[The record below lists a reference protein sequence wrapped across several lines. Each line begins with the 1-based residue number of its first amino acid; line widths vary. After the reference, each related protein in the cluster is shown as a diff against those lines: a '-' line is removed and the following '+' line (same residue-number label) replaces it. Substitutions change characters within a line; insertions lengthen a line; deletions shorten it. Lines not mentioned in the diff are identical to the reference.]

1 MLVLLWTQKMR
12 LHKQMQTL
20 SLAMLFFMAIF
31 SFLKAEDRF
40 NVSVGTTNH
49 LIISGAKGDPVAEIS
64 SPALAHAVK
73 LGDRSFQVSFGLDA
87 TGQFA
92 AVFSPDASTGAPL
105 HFTVLGKNV
114 DADKAIV
121 TLTFSKNLKSVL
133 VDPGYVG
140 IVNVDSQR
148 LAPHLL
154 ADDTVEPVSVSQI
167 TNTPLDPTPIVAAP
181 APQSVSDSVTTVP
194 AVTAPVASAPDS
206 TSVTNPS
213 AAPNAPATLASQL
226 APSILDQNKPATTAV
241 AANAATPSGTTA
253 GVQKV
258 KLFWAEPVTAPD
270 GTAPQVGLN
279 EIKLVEVHGLVSITL
294 PSGDTKNGMEGM
306 IIPSGSTVKTMANSS
321 AALFMGGI
329 NSARLMPKCE
339 LTVTQS
345 LDGAVRKTLIALERG
360 PVFSR
365 VGQRDGETQDFKIQT
380 PEGTTSA
387 ETAEMLSFRGTLAD
401 VQNGTATAMNSGL
414 ILDRKQLLAW
424 NPTSLNGNHISD
436 IVDPMFTVSPNPL
449 STYYFYL
456 KSGAN
461 ISLANIEYLYF
472 PGTSVTPSNA
482 TKILE
487 NVLVAL
493 QPFNYKLQAVVFR
506 INSGIATKYDLVY
519 FQNLSSIYL
528 NTQLPNLLSAVGL
541 SGQPLP
547 KNLQNLFMGAS
558 LLINQVLA
566 PFITP
571 SLTPF

>member
-1 MLVLLWTQKMR
+1 
-12 LHKQMQTL
+12 
-20 SLAMLFFMAIF
+20 
-31 SFLKAEDRF
+31 
-40 NVSVGTTNH
+40 
-49 LIISGAKGDPVAEIS
+49 
-64 SPALAHAVK
+64 
-73 LGDRSFQVSFGLDA
+73 
-87 TGQFA
+87 
-92 AVFSPDASTGAPL
+92 
-105 HFTVLGKNV
+105 
-114 DADKAIV
+114 
-121 TLTFSKNLKSVL
+121 
-133 VDPGYVG
+133 
-140 IVNVDSQR
+140 
-148 LAPHLL
+148 
-154 ADDTVEPVSVSQI
+154 
-167 TNTPLDPTPIVAAP
+167 
-181 APQSVSDSVTTVP
+181 
-194 AVTAPVASAPDS
+194 
-206 TSVTNPS
+206 
-213 AAPNAPATLASQL
+213 
-226 APSILDQNKPATTAV
+226 
-241 AANAATPSGTTA
+241 
-253 GVQKV
+253 
-258 KLFWAEPVTAPD
+258 
-270 GTAPQVGLN
+270 
-279 EIKLVEVHGLVSITL
+279 
-294 PSGDTKNGMEGM
+294 
-306 IIPSGSTVKTMANSS
+306 
-321 AALFMGGI
+321 
-329 NSARLMPKCE
+329 MPKCE